1 MTSAVPRMRGCDR
14 DERVLE
20 EIKEPT
26 MKRTIFIALAAAATV
41 ACGAGQAV
49 TTTLDYTAFSE
60 AMGKFYLTYE
70 MGTPGQPGYRFF
82 YCDRVG
88 HVHTYVIEGDKFER
102 DWEVTS
108 LGSPAS
114 SLIVT
119 DLYGDGKQKLALTT
133 VAGRF
138 MIYDVATFQLEW
150 ENLQLRLVRVDHMAV
165 ANLDGDPQLESV
177 VAADDLL
184 YIFDSYNRVVQWS
197 STTKVFAKFI
207 AIGNVDD
214 DPQLE
219 IVLNNGQIFDGRFYN
234 IQFQTDQPFGDRL
247 TLADMTGDGY
257 NDVVGEFPDRNIR
270 IFDVW
275 RGREVW

>member
-1 MTSAVPRMRGCDR
+1 VSDR
-14 DERVLE
+14 KERVPE
-20 EIKEPT
+20 ETKEPT
-26 MKRTIFIALAAAATV
+26 MKRTILIALAAAATV
-41 ACGAGQAV
+41 ACGAGRAV
-49 TTTLDYTAFSE
+49 TTEIDYPAFSK
-60 AMGKFYLTYE
+60 AMGNFYLTTE
-70 MGTPGQPGYRFF
+70 LGTPGKPDYRFF
-82 YCDRVG
+82 YADRAG
-88 HVHTYVIEGDKFER
+88 HVHTYVPKDGSFVR

-108 LGSPAS
+108 LGSHAT

-133 VAGRF
+133 ISGRF
-138 MIYDVATFQLEW
+138 MIYDVATYQLEW
-150 ENLQLRLVRVDHMAV
+150 ENLQLRLTRVDHMAV
-165 ANLDGDPQLESV
+165 ANLDNDPQTEAV
-177 VAADDLL
+177 VLADDLM

-207 AIGNVDD
+207 VIGNVDD

-247 TLADMTGDGY
+247 MLADMTGDGY
-257 NDVVGEFPDRNIR
+257 DDVVGEFPDRTLR